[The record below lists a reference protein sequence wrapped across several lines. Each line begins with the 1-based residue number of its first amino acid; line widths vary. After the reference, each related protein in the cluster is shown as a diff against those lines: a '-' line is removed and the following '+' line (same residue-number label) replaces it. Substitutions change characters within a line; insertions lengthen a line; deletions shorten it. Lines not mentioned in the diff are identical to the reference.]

1 MKFSAFFVI
10 ASAAFATAAPGVF
23 TFSQERAA
31 LNESAPSPGRED
43 GRADLREPEREEGR
57 EEDRDGQK
65 GDRDEDR
72 KDRDGR
78 GGKDGRLQRGGLAF
92 NQVDLNY
99 LLRVNQLNVA
109 KLQILQQRNNFNI
122 AVFSDLFA
130 SRDFSLKSLLEFQQ
144 LSTMLAIAETG
155 IFDQFELSR
164 LDLGALNLGLIDGI
178 ASLNLAQFI
187 DAALKPK
194 ITVISKEVNNNIIIA
209 KTKDHQERFESTNDK
224 QDEEDLRNTKAQI
237 AALEA
242 EKQKKIAFF
251 DQDKQVVGR
260 VFLASG
266 FRRNGVRR
274 MDWALITV
282 DEPRQWSNN
291 LPTETV

>member
-23 TFSQERAA
+23 SFSQERAA

-43 GRADLREPEREEGR
+43 GRADLREPEREEDREEGR
-57 EEDRDGQK
+57 EGRE
-65 GDRDEDR
+65 
-72 KDRDGR
+72 GR
-78 GGKDGRLQRGGLAF
+78 GRQDDRLQRGGLAF

-164 LDLGALNLGLIDGI
+164 LDLGGLNLGLIDGI

-194 ITVISKEVNNNIIIA
+194 ITIISKEVNNNVIIA
-209 KTKDHQERFESTNDK
+209 K
-224 QDEEDLRNTKAQI
+224 
-237 AALEA
+237 
-242 EKQKKIAFF
+242 
-251 DQDKQVVGR
+251 
-260 VFLASG
+260 
-266 FRRNGVRR
+266 
-274 MDWALITV
+274 
-282 DEPRQWSNN
+282 
-291 LPTETV
+291 